1 MLSAAKHP
9 SPQGADS
16 SLAQNDR
23 QAQTNGQVRDLLGR
37 PIRDLRISVT
47 DRCNFRCTYCMPFDE
62 YPWIPAAQV
71 RTFDEV
77 ERLARAF
84 VVLGVDKIRL
94 TGGEPLLRPG
104 LEQLIERLA
113 RIDGLDDLAL
123 TTNGSL
129 LAQKAESLKAAG
141 LNRINVSLDTLDPE
155 KFRRIRRRGDLQ
167 QVLDG
172 LFAAR
177 AAGLEPIKL
186 NSVVQRGVND
196 DDIIPLVEFCRE
208 HGFAIRFI
216 EYMDVGNANEWR
228 PDRVVSKREIIETIN
243 ARYPLREIGRGRGS
257 APAVDYEFADGGG
270 DIGVIAS
277 ITEPFCTTCTRARLT
292 ADGQLVTCLFASRG
306 QDLKG
311 PLRGGASDDELIEAI
326 GSVWRRRSDRY
337 SDLRLEAMT
346 SGRGYQARE
355 HSKIEMITLG
365 G

>member
-1 MLSAAKHP
+1 MK
-9 SPQGADS
+9 DVF
-16 SLAQNDR
+16 N
-23 QAQTNGQVRDLLGR
+23 R

-71 RTFDEV
+71 LTFEEI
-77 ERLARAF
+77 ERLARVF
-84 VVLGVDKIRL
+84 VQLGVDKIRL
-94 TGGEPLLRPG
+94 TGGEPLLRAG
-104 LEQLIERLA
+104 LEDLIARLA
-113 RIDGLDDLAL
+113 SIEGLSDLAL

-129 LAQKAESLKAAG
+129 LAQKATALKAAG
-141 LNRINVSLDTLDPE
+141 LQRINLSLDTLDPD
-155 KFRRIRRRGDLQ
+155 KFRRIRRRGELQ

-186 NSVVQRGVND
+186 NAVVQRGVND

-216 EYMDVGNANEWR
+216 EFMDVGNANEWHA
-228 PDRVVSKREIIETIN
+228 DKVVSKREILDTIN
-243 ARYPLREIGRGRGS
+243 SKYPLREIGRDRGS

-277 ITEPFCTTCTRARLT
+277 VTEPFCATCTRARLT
-292 ADGQLVTCLFASRG
+292 AEGQLVTCLFATRG
-306 QDLKG
+306 ND
-311 PLRGGASDDELIEAI
+311 LRGLLRSGVNDGAIRDAI
-326 GSVWRRRSDRY
+326 SAVWTRRVDRY
-337 SDLRLEAMT
+337 SDLRLAAMN
-346 SGRGYQARE
+346 GEGYQARE
-355 HSKIEMITLG
+355 HAKIEMITLG